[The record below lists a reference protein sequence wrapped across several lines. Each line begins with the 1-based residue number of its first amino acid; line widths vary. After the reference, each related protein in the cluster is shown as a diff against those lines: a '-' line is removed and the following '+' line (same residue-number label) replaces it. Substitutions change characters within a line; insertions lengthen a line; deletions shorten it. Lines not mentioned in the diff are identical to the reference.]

1 VRDLLW
7 TERGVVACSRMSTGS
22 DVGAIPAG
30 PIKPMNLGSA
40 PLRFSACD
48 LKVMNRMKKR
58 GLLELSGLPF
68 AFFEHPGVGSLE
80 GSHFAASP
88 TFSFRAS
95 TYHGHGR
102 GRPSQTAAPSIY

>member
-1 VRDLLW
+1 
-7 TERGVVACSRMSTGS
+7 VACSRMSTGS

-30 PIKPMNLGSA
+30 PIKPMNLGPA
-40 PLRFSACD
+40 PLRFSVCD

-88 TFSFRAS
+88 PS
-95 TYHGHGR
+95 HLE
-102 GRPSQTAAPSIY
+102 RPLVMATGGVALRRRPHLQYIE